1 MDVEDVE
8 ERGMQKKD
16 EEEEKKGA
24 VNTLHMTLSTHS
36 WSLKPQPVALSKK
49 RSWQEEE
56 EEEDGEVKSGGEKG
70 MEIKE
75 VEGPPV
81 AGAFRERPS
90 KPTTFR
96 MFYERGDFP
105 IMVDHGTRENRIKWR
120 VDIGTL
126 DYHHFLPLFFDG
138 LSETAHPYELLA
150 RQGCHDLLDHG
161 GSKILPVI
169 PQLISPIRNALNTR
183 NRQVICT
190 TLKVLQH
197 LVRSGDK
204 VGEALTRYYRQ
215 ILPIFNTFRSMR
227 GKVFLDFAS
236 SVHPPCKHPLTQS
249 PFLP

>member
-1 MDVEDVE
+1 MAN
-8 ERGMQKKD
+8 MKKS
-16 EEEEKKGA
+16 
-24 VNTLHMTLSTHS
+24 V
-36 WSLKPQPVALSKK
+36 
-49 RSWQEEE
+49 
-56 EEEDGEVKSGGEKG
+56 
-70 MEIKE
+70 

-90 KPTTFR
+90 EPTTFR
-96 MFYERGDFP
+96 MFYERGDFQ

-120 VDIGTL
+120 VDIGTS
-126 DYHHFLPLFFDG
+126 DYQHFLPLFFDG

-183 NRQVICT
+183 NRQVMCT

-227 GKVFLDFAS
+227 VNLGDGFDYSQQKRENIGDLIEETLQMFERYGGENAFINIKHMVPTYES
-236 SVHPPCKHPLTQS
+236 CVHK
-249 PFLP
+249 